1 MNQRLDRITDE
12 LDRRELGGLLVSRPE
27 NRRYLSGFTGSAGN
41 LLISP
46 DQTILATDSRYTEQ
60 ANDQAPDFRVVPA
73 QSGWDWLVKALLKSG
88 VNRLGFESEHL
99 TVAEY
104 QRILAAIKQESALAN
119 LSLVPASGIVEELRA
134 VKEQQ
139 ELARLQRAVEAS
151 DSAMDAVGPTL
162 RAGLTEQ
169 EVAWRMEQAMRES
182 GADSSSFNTIVA
194 SGPNGAM
201 PHHRPTGRTLRPG
214 EPVVIDLGAKVGGY
228 CSDLAR
234 TLVLGQE
241 DATFRRIYDIVLGA
255 QLTALA
261 IVRPGMTGGD
271 CDRLAR
277 SVIRAAGYGDNFG
290 HGLGHGVG
298 LAVHE
303 GPRLGPDSED
313 ILAAGT
319 VFTVEPGIY
328 IPGWGGVRIEDLVL
342 LEEGGARPL
351 SKARK

>member
-1 MNQRLDRITDE
+1 MNHRLDRIIDE
-12 LDRRELGGLLVSRPE
+12 LDRRGLGGLLVSSPD
-27 NRRYLSGFTGSAGN
+27 NRRYLSGFTGSAGS
-41 LLISP
+41 LLVTR
-46 DQTILATDSRYTEQ
+46 DQPILAADSRYTEQ
-60 ANDQAPDFRVVPA
+60 AHHQAPDFRVVPA
-73 QSGWDWLVKALLKSG
+73 QPGWDWLVKALLKSG
-88 VNRLGFESEHL
+88 VTRLGFESEHL

-104 QRILAAIKQESALAN
+104 HRLLAAINQESA
-119 LSLVPASGIVEELRA
+119 LSLVPAPGIVEDLRV
-134 VKEQQ
+134 VKEQE
-139 ELARLQRAVEAS
+139 ELARLQRAVDAS
-151 DSAMDAVGPTL
+151 DSAMDAVVPTL
-162 RAGLTEQ
+162 GSGLTEQ

-182 GADSSSFNTIVA
+182 GADGSSFNVIVA

-201 PHHRPTGRTLRPG
+201 PHHRPTGRTLRTG

-234 TLVLGQE
+234 TVVLGQE
-241 DATFRRIYDIVLGA
+241 DAAFRRIYDLVLGA

-261 IVRPGMTGGD
+261 ILRPGMTGGD

-277 SVIRAAGYGDNFG
+277 TVVQAAGYGDNFG

-303 GPRLGPDSED
+303 APRLHPDSED
-313 ILAAGT
+313 ILAVGT